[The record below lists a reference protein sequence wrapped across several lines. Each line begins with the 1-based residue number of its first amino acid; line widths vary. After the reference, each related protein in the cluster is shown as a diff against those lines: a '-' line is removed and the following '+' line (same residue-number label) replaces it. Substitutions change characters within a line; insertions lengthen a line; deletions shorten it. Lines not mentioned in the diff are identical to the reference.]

1 MVFLWSLLYLG
12 RISSSIY
19 SKYHQGL
26 FWSLLRCC
34 IQISKLKNL
43 KGFVQGQMIQMP
55 TWKYDIIELMN
66 MYVFITFKKNFF
78 FEKKYPQ
85 RVNFSSKTTKKRS
98 QKKVR
103 NNTES
108 KKTHKQHHNTQT
120 LSEKSMSVTTDRP
133 PGSFMFCRFCLLPCL
148 FELHHVAHL
157 GDFWNSKLNLHCLE
171 VEVSRSKVTPPSS
184 LTNVP

>member
-1 MVFLWSLLYLG
+1 MLHPNFQIKKSE
-12 RISSSIY
+12 RICSRANDPNADLEIWNY
-19 SKYHQGL
+19 RVDEHV
-26 FWSLLRCC
+26 C
-34 IQISKLKNL
+34 IH
-43 KGFVQGQMIQMP
+43 
-55 TWKYDIIELMN
+55 Y
-66 MYVFITFKKNFF
+66 FKK
-78 FEKKYPQ
+78 KKT
-85 RVNFSSKTTKKRS
+85 FSSKKYTPKGSISLQKQPKKRS
-98 QKKVR
+98 QKEVR
-103 NNTES
+103 NNREA

>member
-1 MVFLWSLLYLG
+1 MLHPNFQIKKTE
-12 RISSSIY
+12 RISSRANDPNADLEIWHY
-19 SKYHQGL
+19 RVDEHV
-26 FWSLLRCC
+26 C
-34 IQISKLKNL
+34 IH
-43 KGFVQGQMIQMP
+43 
-55 TWKYDIIELMN
+55 Y
-66 MYVFITFKKNFF
+66 FKKKHVF

-85 RVNFSSKTTKKRS
+85 RVNFSSKTTKK
-98 QKKVR
+98 KKSKKSKKQHR
-103 NNTES
+103 IK

-171 VEVSRSKVTPPSS
+171 VEVSRSKVTPRSS

>member
-1 MVFLWSLLYLG
+1 MLHPNFQIKKSE
-12 RISSSIY
+12 RICSRANDPNADLEIWHY
-19 SKYHQGL
+19 RVDEHV
-26 FWSLLRCC
+26 C
-34 IQISKLKNL
+34 IH
-43 KGFVQGQMIQMP
+43 
-55 TWKYDIIELMN
+55 Y
-66 MYVFITFKKNFF
+66 FKKKLFLR
-78 FEKKYPQ
+78 KKIPPKGQ
-85 RVNFSSKTTKKRS
+85 FLFKNNQKKRS